1 MAGQLHAYRY
11 INAKLRTRIGKL
23 LDYSFFRSLAGVGS
37 LDTAV
42 SRLAEQGLTEV
53 AQAYRDTGDVR
64 VCEQRLYHREI
75 GILLE
80 VERYLD
86 GSRRDFVAMLGDRY
100 EIENVKT
107 ALRLWF
113 ESVRR
118 GKHVE
123 SKINYLSREVVHR
136 DIDLDGIVN
145 AASAEDIPVVLEG
158 TPYAAPVARNLESI
172 QRTGS
177 LFFTERAL
185 DYDYFERM
193 LELARD
199 LPKPDREPALR
210 SVALEADRENVSW
223 IMRAINYYGL
233 DEKDALA
240 SILPGGTVFDEKT
253 LREAVRSGRST
264 AVLLDRLGRSSTAG
278 VSREGGRHARGIALI
293 EAALDEET
301 YNLAHRYLGT
311 YPFTMGVVLAYYM
324 LTRRQ
329 IRRIMAV
336 LNGLYYGLDAE
347 TMEAAL

>member
-23 LDYSFFRSLAGVGS
+23 LDFSFFRNLTGVGS

-86 GSRRDFVAMLGDRY
+86 GERKDFVAALADRY

-113 ESVRR
+113 ESVWR

-193 LELARD
+193 LEAAQS

-223 IMRAINYYGL
+223 VMRAINYYGL

-240 SILPGGTVFDEKT
+240 SILPGGTVFDENT

-264 AVLLDRLGRSSTAG
+264 AVFLDRLGRSAMAG
-278 VSREGGRHARGIALI
+278 GREGGRHARDIALI

-301 YNLAHRYLGT
+301 DKLAHHYLGT
-311 YPFTMGVVLAYYM
+311 YPFTMGVILAYYM

-329 IRRIMAV
+329 IRRIMAI

>member
-1 MAGQLHAYRY
+1 MAGQLHAYRF

-23 LDYSFFRSLAGVGS
+23 LDFSFFRSLTGVGS

-86 GSRRDFVAMLGDRY
+86 GERKDFVAALADRY

-113 ESVRR
+113 ESVWR

-136 DIDLDGIVN
+136 DLDLDGIVN

-158 TPYAAPVARNLESI
+158 TPYASPVARNLESI

-193 LELARD
+193 LAVAQS

-240 SILPGGTVFDEKT
+240 SILPGGTVFDENT

-264 AVLLDRLGRSSTAG
+264 AVFLDRLGRSAMAG
-278 VSREGGRHARGIALI
+278 GREGGRHARDIALI

-301 YNLAHRYLGT
+301 EKLAHRYLGT
-311 YPFTMGVVLAYYM
+311 YPFTMGVILAYYM

-329 IRRIMAV
+329 IRRIMAI